1 MIKKLRDIKSVS
13 SRRKFLES
21 IKHIPFEAISVYP
34 KELDLAS
41 LHNCEN
47 MVGATSVPLGIAGP
61 LEIHGSY
68 ASGEYFIPLA
78 TTEGALVASVSRG
91 CKAIT
96 ENGGVTVVVQRVGI
110 TRGPVF
116 YTGSLEK
123 SERFSQWLKEH
134 EKELAVEAEK
144 TSSHLKLM
152 TIKISFLAHY
162 VFVQFFY
169 DTMDAMG
176 MNMATIAT
184 QRIAQYIEEKTG
196 VSCLSVAGNFDVD
209 KKPAYLNFLNNRGF
223 AVWAEVELAERTLKT
238 VLKTNKQK
246 IFDTWL
252 AKCVYGSMMSGS
264 LGFNAHFANMLSAL
278 FIACGQ
284 DVAHVVEGSMG
295 VTTTQINKKGL
306 TVSIYVPS
314 LVIGTVGG
322 ATSLPTQKE
331 ALTLLGVSGGNEGR
345 NALAFAEIV
354 GGVLLAGE
362 ISLLAAL
369 SQGVLASS
377 HQRFARGE

>member
-1 MIKKLRDIKSVS
+1 MKKLRDIKTVNA
-13 SRRKFLES
+13 RRKYLES
-21 IKHIPFEAISVYP
+21 LTHTTLLASSTYP
-34 KELDLAS
+34 KELDLSAV
-41 LHNCEN
+41 HNCEN
-47 MVGATSVPLGIAGP
+47 MVGATTVPLGVAGP
-61 LEIHGSY
+61 LEIHGSH
-68 ASGEYFIPLA
+68 ASGAYYIPLA

-96 ENGGVTVVVQRVGI
+96 ENGGATVIVHRVGI

-123 SERFSQWLKEH
+123 SETFSRWLKTH
-134 EKELAVEAEK
+134 ERELATQAEK
-144 TSSHLKLM
+144 TSSHLKLTTM
-152 TIKISFLAHY
+152 KISFLAHY

-184 QRIAQYIEEKTG
+184 QKIAEYIEGKTG
-196 VSCLSVAGNFDVD
+196 ISCLSVAGNFDVD

-223 AVWAEVELAERTLKT
+223 TVWAEVELPDRTLKT
-238 VLKTNKQK
+238 VLKTHPQNM
-246 IFDTWL
+246 FDTWM

-264 LGFNAHFANMLSAL
+264 LGSNAHFANMLSAL

-284 DVAHVVEGSMG
+284 DPAHVVEGSMG
-295 VTTTQINKKGL
+295 VTTTQLHKKGL

-314 LVIGTVGG
+314 LVVGTVGG
-322 ATSLPTQKE
+322 GTTLPSQKE
-331 ALTLLGVSGGNEGR
+331 ALTLLGVSGGNGGR

-369 SQGVLASS
+369 SQGVLAVS
-377 HQRFARGE
+377 HQRFARGK